1 MILDQLQEMVDRMKQ
16 ARLAYEGELEIAPEG
31 RLVSAKK
38 YKDHYAFYM
47 ERVEQGKRVRKGITK
62 QPRLVEAL
70 ARKEF
75 LRKVIPALDRNI
87 ALLQKTIDKYEPC
100 QPQEIIESLSTAYGN
115 VPEHCFF
122 NPSVDLVN
130 LSLDMEE
137 EQRIKA
143 HWAWG
148 QQSYEASDY
157 LPEGRTIIT
166 SRGQRM
172 RSKAEVMIAEKL
184 YEYGIPFRYEQ
195 EVVLDGVTLHP
206 DFTFEGADGSEFYLE
221 FCGMMDDE
229 RYVENHKRKVA
240 MYQAA
245 DIVPWKN
252 IIYVYARGN
261 ELDMRQID
269 SIIRTQVIAW
279 L

>member
-1 MILDQLQEMVDRMKQ
+1 MQED
-16 ARLAYEGELEIAPEG
+16 
-31 RLVSAKK
+31 
-38 YKDHYAFYM
+38 
-47 ERVEQGKRVRKGITK
+47 
-62 QPRLVEAL
+62 
-70 ARKEF
+70 
-75 LRKVIPALDRNI
+75 
-87 ALLQKTIDKYEPC
+87 
-100 QPQEIIESLSTAYGN
+100 
-115 VPEHCFF
+115 
-122 NPSVDLVN
+122 
-130 LSLDMEE
+130 
-137 EQRIKA
+137 QRIRA

-148 QQSYEASDY
+148 QQPYEASDY

-261 ELDMRQID
+261 ELDMRRID